1 MPIPRVGIPL
11 HDAVGDDFADVFG
24 FGELIDTRG
33 EDGVEVREAASER
46 LGDACADVQDA
57 ESVKDAPH
65 VAGFAGFD
73 AVEEIA
79 GGLFA
84 HAFEIGEVVQL
95 ESIEV
100 GNVLHQSVLDQ
111 LGDQHFAA
119 ALDVHRAAGA
129 PMLDPAADLGRA
141 IGIGA
146 APHRRLAFRGCAFG
160 YF

>member
-1 MPIPRVGIPL
+1 M
-11 HDAVGDDFADVFG
+11 
-24 FGELIDTRG
+24 IDTRG
-33 EDGVEVREAASER
+33 EHGVEVREAASESF
-46 LGDACADVQDA
+46 GDAGADVQDA
-57 ESVKDAPH
+57 ESVKHAPH
-65 VAGFAGFD
+65 VTRFAGFD

-79 GGLFA
+79 GGFFA